1 MSFSSGSSWPRNWAQ
16 VSGIAGGF
24 FTIWGTRKALYVAS
38 LPFEPPDFTKP
49 GKHGTVQ
56 LKRQLTANTSKI
68 FFVWIN
74 YLILKLTW
82 KCNSTPALLPG
93 KSHGRRSLVGCSPW
107 GHKESDTTVR
117 LTLFTRGVIQGQ
129 SPHSYSVPFPLIPP
143 GLQHILIQ
151 FEKRQE
157 ISLVTLYTYA
167 ALSVVCECVC
177 VCVSVCVCTCVCIYM
192 GVCFPQFE
200 EGGNFP
206 SKQRLSSLVISFYWW
221 FSKSSFLGNQQFS
234 CFLNINPDIVKVT
247 ETLSAEGIIF

>member
-1 MSFSSGSSWPRNWAQ
+1 MSCLFSWTVPCLPGFVKSGGSNGKEATYRAFLVPQMVKNPPAIPETWAQ
-16 VSGIAGGF
+16 FLGQEDPLEKDIA
-24 FTIWGTRKALYVAS
+24 TRS
-38 LPFEPPDFTKP
+38 
-49 GKHGTVQ
+49 
-56 LKRQLTANTSKI
+56 S
-68 FFVWIN
+68 
-74 YLILKLTW
+74 ILAW
-82 KCNSTPALLPG
+82 
-93 KSHGRRSLVGCSPW
+93 KSHGQRSRVGCSPW

-206 SKQRLSSLVISFYWW
+206 SKQRLSSLVISFY
-221 FSKSSFLGNQQFS
+221 
-234 CFLNINPDIVKVT
+234 
-247 ETLSAEGIIF
+247 